1 MKRLDQMTRDPEA
14 YCAKLSVDQL
24 VRALQKLSDAYY
36 QGAEPLVDDQ
46 TYDRLVDCLKLRA
59 PTNPYLFQTGVSKP
73 SATDILLPH
82 SMPSLDKIKPND
94 KSFVKWFASHPGPYV
109 CMDKLDGIS
118 VQLYKDEH
126 GQVDL
131 FTKKQTNMGT
141 SKKYMLEYLVGRKI
155 LDRIPSNTS
164 VRGEVV
170 ISNANFAKLQKLE
183 LGYKNP
189 RSAMA
194 GLMNTDKLDRR
205 IAKMAEFVVYGIL
218 SPRYTLADQL
228 QKLSNWGF
236 GVVWHTVIRTQTDTV
251 IRTQTDT
258 MQDQLHQMLETR
270 KATSPYLIDG
280 IVVADD
286 STTYPHTPDNP
297 KHAMAFKTNSQ
308 NTMKNATVVRV
319 IWEPTMYGYLQPVVQ
334 IEPIVLEGSVTVT
347 YVTAHNARYI
357 EDNRIGVGTIIRIV
371 RSGDVIPYI
380 VEVIRPTEPAMP
392 TIKYMWNDTNVEII
406 AVDPPADILAQI
418 RIKQTMHFFKKIGV
432 KYLSQG
438 IVTKLYATGYVDGL
452 AIIRQATAQNKDLY
466 LISGLGEKM
475 VTKIYNQID
484 TALARVGLAE
494 LMGGSLCFG
503 RGIGV
508 RKIKEILAVYPE
520 ILGWAHDTRDQ
531 IMDKVL
537 QVSGFSDNL
546 AGKFAERFAEFYQWY
561 QGLRGATN
569 VGFSFDRK
577 PSKKVS
583 SKVSS
588 KSGIEP
594 RVEPSNHMAGQKV
607 VMSGFRSTMISDWI
621 EQNGGKVAS
630 SVSKKTT
637 MVLCTDEMAE
647 PMSNSSK
654 VQKARE
660 LGILVIGRSE
670 FERKYKITA

>member
-1 MKRLDQMTRDPEA
+1 
-14 YCAKLSVDQL
+14 
-24 VRALQKLSDAYY
+24 
-36 QGAEPLVDDQ
+36 
-46 TYDRLVDCLKLRA
+46 
-59 PTNPYLFQTGVSKP
+59 
-73 SATDILLPH
+73 
-82 SMPSLDKIKPND
+82 MPSLDKIKPDD
-94 KSFVKWFASHPGPYV
+94 KSFVKWFASHSGPYV

-141 SKKYMLEYLVGRKI
+141 SKKYMLEYLVDRKI

-228 QKLSNWGF
+228 RKLSNWGF
-236 GVVWHTVIRTQTDTV
+236 GVVWHTV

-334 IEPIVLEGSVTVT
+334 IEPIVLEGAVTVT

-357 EDNRIGVGTIIRIV
+357 EDNRIGVGTVIRIV

-392 TIKYMWNDTNVEII
+392 AIKYMWNDTNVEII

-438 IVTKLYATGYVDGL
+438 IVTKLYATGYVDAL
-452 AIIRQATAQNKDLY
+452 DIIKQATAQNKDLY
-466 LISGLGEKM
+466 LIGGLGEKM

-531 IMDKVL
+531 IMGKVL
-537 QVSGFSDNL
+537 GVNGFSDNL

-561 QGLRGATN
+561 QRLQSVTN
-569 VGFSFDRK
+569 VGFSFDQK
-577 PSKKVS
+577 PSKPSNKAS
-583 SKVSS
+583 SK
-588 KSGIEP
+588 P
-594 RVEPSNHMAGQKV
+594 RKPCDQMAGQKV
-607 VMSGFRSTMISDWI
+607 VMSGFRSQTISDWI

-637 MVLCTDEMAE
+637 MVLCTDEMAD

-670 FERKYKITA
+670 FERKYNITA